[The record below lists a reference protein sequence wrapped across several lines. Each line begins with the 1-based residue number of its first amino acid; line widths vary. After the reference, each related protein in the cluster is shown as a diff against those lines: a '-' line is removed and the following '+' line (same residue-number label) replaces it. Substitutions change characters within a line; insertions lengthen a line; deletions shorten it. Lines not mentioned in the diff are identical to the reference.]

1 MKVFLCW
8 SGDRSYEVAKAFEEW
23 LPKVIQVVDPFI
35 SSGIPKGKRWGGA
48 IADELEETK
57 VGILCLTRE
66 NLNANWILFEAGALS
81 KTKDAYVCTFLLDL
95 KATDIEEPLA
105 SFQHTASKRED
116 IRQLMDTINK
126 AVKESEEHSLAEKLF
141 NSTFDMYW
149 TELEAKLKGIIA
161 KSPEAVSPPRD
172 MKDMVEE
179 ILGIARRL
187 DVKPYSYPRV
197 VSHTHY
203 EPLKPLR
210 DIDERDIVKILSGRK
225 EDDTDNNED
234 SE

>member
-35 SSGIPKGKRWGGA
+35 SSGIPKGKRWEGA

-105 SFQHTASKRED
+105 SFQHTASKKED
-116 IRQLMDTINK
+116 IRQLMDTINN
-126 AVKESEEHSLAEKLF
+126 AVKQSEEHSLGEKLF

-149 TELEAKLKGIIA
+149 TELEAKLKGIKA
-161 KSPEAVSPPRD
+161 KSPEVVPPSRD

-179 ILGIARRL
+179 ILGIARKL
-187 DVKPYSYPRV
+187 DITPYSYSSE
-197 VSHTHY
+197 VSATHKHF
-203 EPLKPLR
+203 EPYR
-210 DIDERDIVKILSGRK
+210 GIDNRDIVKILSGRK

-234 SE
+234 SK

>member
-1 MKVFLCW
+1 
-8 SGDRSYEVAKAFEEW
+8 
-23 LPKVIQVVDPFI
+23 
-35 SSGIPKGKRWGGA
+35 
-48 IADELEETK
+48 
-57 VGILCLTRE
+57 
-66 NLNANWILFEAGALS
+66 LS

-161 KSPEAVSPPRD
+161 KSPEVVSPPRD

>member
-1 MKVFLCW
+1 MKVFLGW
-8 SGDRSYEVAKAFEEW
+8 SGGRSYEVAKAFEEW
-23 LPKVIQVVDPFI
+23 LPKVIQAIDPFI
-35 SSGIPKGKRWGGA
+35 SSEISKGKRWGA
-48 IADELEETK
+48 VIADELEDTK
-57 VGILCLTRE
+57 VGIICLTKE
-66 NLNANWILFEAGALS
+66 NLNENWILFEAGALS

-161 KSPEAVSPPRD
+161 KSPEVVPPSRD

-179 ILGIARRL
+179 ILEIARRQ
-187 DVKPYSYPRV
+187 DVKPYSFLG

-203 EPLKPLR
+203 PPLR
-210 DIDERDIVKILSGRK
+210 EIDNRDIVKILTGRK

-234 SE
+234 SER